1 MGSRMAVAERNPGR
15 RWRSRRTVD
24 VHLREGDNP
33 GIRTSIINDRAPAG
47 LVGAAGA
54 LSLWNQAQKLAP
66 LVWKLSV
73 PKFDETVAVTHAVLL
88 EFARCRYGD
97 QALVPLD
104 GT

>member
-1 MGSRMAVAERNPGR
+1 M
-15 RWRSRRTVD
+15 
-24 VHLREGDNP
+24 
-33 GIRTSIINDRAPAG
+33 
-47 LVGAAGA
+47 
-54 LSLWNQAQKLAP
+54 WNQAQKLAP